1 MASYDQI
8 AKNNWRYR
16 ISLGKNAETG
26 KYEYISKTGFKRKS
40 DAKHQA
46 EMIERQ
52 LRNGEYIPPSS
63 STFKQVADEWLS
75 QYAKDV
81 KISSVRTRE
90 KAIHHAIERFNTKPI
105 QTIKKHDYQRFVDDM
120 SAQYSKNYVDS
131 IVASTNMIFKYAYEM
146 RLIKALPSESIKR
159 PKKKVSVEEL
169 EDIEINK
176 KFLEKDELFQFLE
189 VAKYHHSPQN
199 SFEVFTTLAYTGMR
213 AGELLALK
221 WSDIDFENNTISI
234 TKTYYNPNNN
244 KKHYQILTPKTESSI
259 GKISVDPHVI
269 QLLKD
274 YKVNVQDTW
283 KNELYVDNNFVFTD
297 VNGYPLVIKKLS
309 TWIQA
314 IMKKTDITNKH
325 ISTHSFRHTHCA
337 LLIEA
342 GVHIKEIQERLRH
355 KDINTTMNIYAKITN
370 SYKKDASQKFSKL
383 MENVS
388 EELF

>member
-16 ISLGKNAETG
+16 ISLGKNSETG

-63 STFKQVADEWLS
+63 STFKQVADDWIK
-75 QYAKDV
+75 QYANDV
-81 KISSVRTRE
+81 KVSSVRARE

-131 IVASTNMIFKYAYEM
+131 IVASTNMIFKYAYEI

-259 GKISVDPHVI
+259 GKISVDHNVI
-269 QLLKD
+269 EMLKD
-274 YKVNVQDTW
+274 YKINKQDTW

>member
-16 ISLGKNAETG
+16 ISLGKNTETG

-90 KAIHHAIERFNTKPI
+90 KAIHHSIERFNTKPI

-131 IVASTNMIFKYAYEM
+131 IVASTNMIFKYAYDM
-146 RLIKALPSESIKR
+146 RLIKVLPSESIKR

-169 EDIEINK
+169 EDIEIHK

-314 IMKKTDITNKH
+314 IMKKTNITNKH

-370 SYKKDASQKFSKL
+370 SYKKDASQKFSQL

-388 EELF
+388 KELF

>member
-16 ISLGKNAETG
+16 ISLGKNPTTG

-40 DAKHQA
+40 DAKHHA

-52 LRNGEYIPPSS
+52 LRNGEYIAPSS
-63 STFKQVADEWLS
+63 STFKQVADDWLS
-75 QYAKDV
+75 QYANDV
-81 KISSVRTRE
+81 KVSSVRARE
-90 KAIHHAIERFNTKPI
+90 KSIQHAIERFNTKPI

-131 IVASTNMIFKYAYEM
+131 IVASTNMIFKYANDM
-146 RLIKALPSESIKR
+146 RLIKAMPSEGIKR

-169 EDIEINK
+169 EDIEIHK

-234 TKTYYNPNNN
+234 TKTYYNANNN

-274 YKVNVQDTW
+274 YKENIQDTW

-314 IMKKTDITNKH
+314 IMKKTDIANKH

-388 EELF
+388 IELF

>member
-16 ISLGKNAETG
+16 ISLGKNPQTG

-40 DAKHQA
+40 DAKHHA

-52 LRNGEYIPPSS
+52 LRNGEYIAPSS
-63 STFKQVADEWLS
+63 STFKQVADDWLK
-75 QYAKDV
+75 QYANEV
-81 KISSVRTRE
+81 KVSSVRARE
-90 KAIHHAIERFNTKPI
+90 KAIHHAVQRFGTYPI

-131 IVASTNMIFKYAYEM
+131 IIASTNMIFKYAHDM
-146 RLIKALPSESIKR
+146 KLIRVLPIEGIKR
-159 PKKKVSVEEL
+159 PKKKRTVEEL
-169 EDIEINK
+169 EETEIHK
-176 KFLEKDELFQFLE
+176 KFLEKDELIEFLK
-189 VAKYHHSPQN
+189 VAKYDHSPQN
-199 SFEVFTTLAYTGMR
+199 SFEVFSTLAYTGLR
-213 AGELLALK
+213 AGELIALK

-244 KKHYQILTPKTESSI
+244 KKEYQILTPKTDSSV
-259 GKISVDPHVI
+259 GKISVDPKI
-269 QLLKD
+269 TTLLKD
-274 YKVNVQDTW
+274 YKVKVQDKW

-297 VNGYPLVIKKLS
+297 NNGYPLVIKKLQL
-309 TWIQA
+309 WIKA
-314 IMKKTDITNKH
+314 ILKKTNINKN

-370 SYKKDASQKFSKL
+370 SYKKDASQKFSQL
-383 MENVS
+383 MENAS
-388 EELF
+388 KELF

>member
-52 LRNGEYIPPSS
+52 LRNGEYIAPSS
-63 STFKQVADEWLS
+63 STFKQVADDWIK
-75 QYAKDV
+75 QYANDV
-81 KISSVRTRE
+81 KVSSVRARE

-131 IVASTNMIFKYAYEM
+131 IVASTNMIFKYAYDM
-146 RLIKALPSESIKR
+146 RLIKVLPSESIKR

-169 EDIEINK
+169 EDIEIHK

-297 VNGYPLVIKKLS
+297 VNGYPLVIKKLA

-388 EELF
+388 KELF

>member
-1 MASYDQI
+1 
-8 AKNNWRYR
+8 
-16 ISLGKNAETG
+16 
-26 KYEYISKTGFKRKS
+26 
-40 DAKHQA
+40 
-46 EMIERQ
+46 
-52 LRNGEYIPPSS
+52 
-63 STFKQVADEWLS
+63 
-75 QYAKDV
+75 
-81 KISSVRTRE
+81 
-90 KAIHHAIERFNTKPI
+90 
-105 QTIKKHDYQRFVDDM
+105 
-120 SAQYSKNYVDS
+120 
-131 IVASTNMIFKYAYEM
+131 MIFKYAYEM
-146 RLIKALPSESIKR
+146 RLIKALPSESIRR

-169 EDIEINK
+169 EDIEIHK

-388 EELF
+388 KELF